1 MDVVRTSREL
11 TAQTSIEESNLR
23 LQFAYTLLRA
33 GFYIVWWL
41 KFIANCEI
49 MSEEKIFKKRFF
61 LKPPLL
67 ISWYKIIRKNKKL
80 TVWIPITALAPR
92 VRTTLHN

>member
-1 MDVVRTSREL
+1 
-11 TAQTSIEESNLR
+11 
-23 LQFAYTLLRA
+23 
-33 GFYIVWWL
+33 
-41 KFIANCEI
+41 